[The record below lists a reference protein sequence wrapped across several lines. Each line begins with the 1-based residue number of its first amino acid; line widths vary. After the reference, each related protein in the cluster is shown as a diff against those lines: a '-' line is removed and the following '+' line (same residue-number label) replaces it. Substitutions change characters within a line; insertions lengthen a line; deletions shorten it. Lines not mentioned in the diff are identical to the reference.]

1 MSSAGKSGDS
11 QNYQEN
17 YFDIEDILATQQ
29 RIPCQFEQQVY
40 NLGRIFWLQSSI
52 GLRQIAI
59 VVAVFVIAG
68 SQDSH
73 SNWKMGRH
81 DREETDPLW
90 NAQVA
95 ASQNG

>member
-1 MSSAGKSGDS
+1 MSSASTGKSGDS

-17 YFDIEDILATQQ
+17 YFDIDDILATQQ

-40 NLGRIFWLQSSI
+40 NLGRLCWLQSSI

-73 SNWKMGRH
+73 SDWKNGR
-81 DREETDPLW
+81 
-90 NAQVA
+90 A
-95 ASQNG
+95 